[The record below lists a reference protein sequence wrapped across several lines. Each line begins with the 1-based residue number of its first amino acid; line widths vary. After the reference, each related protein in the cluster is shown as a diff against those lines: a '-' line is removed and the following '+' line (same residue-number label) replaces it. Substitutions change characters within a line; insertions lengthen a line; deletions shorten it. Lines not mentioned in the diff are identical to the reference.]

1 MKTKQNEDKQVP
13 VIIIGG
19 GPSGLST
26 ALALARQNIQS
37 IVIER
42 NPGITQHPRA
52 RGVNARSMEL
62 FRQWGNYNELLQ
74 YTHPKVARRFIWI
87 ESFQGK
93 EIARVSMDD
102 SSTKDFSPVEV
113 SLVSQDLVEKSLC
126 NTLEKHKN
134 VIVQYLKEFIS
145 FEEDDTG
152 ITVQILNKTTNQ
164 TEFIRAKYLIGADGT
179 RSQVRKQSGITMEG
193 PDNLGQSCSIYCDID
208 ISDLV
213 KHRPCAGFLFANPK
227 LSSYPYFASVNG
239 LNRWIV
245 MIRLTKDDSREKFT
259 DEYCIDQIRKF
270 TQLPNLNVKIIDK
283 NFWKMG
289 AQIATKYR
297 SSRVLLVGDAA
308 HVMPPTG
315 GFGMNTGIQDAH
327 NLAWKLAFVIKHNI
341 PDKLLDT
348 YYAERAPIT
357 KRNIEWSLQN
367 AKRFAEI
374 YEAIHDNN
382 IEKLQSKLHEQ
393 NNHFNYAGLDLGFI
407 YHSSIISSENEQ
419 TLSISPSD
427 YTPTTL
433 PGSRAPHV
441 WLIKDGKQISTLDL
455 FEKEFV
461 LLIGEDGDSWQI
473 AANELS
479 QTLQFP
485 LVVYKIG
492 ASGNLSNPD
501 NTWQDIYE
509 ITSSGAVLVRPDGHV
524 AWRCKSIAIDPK
536 TELDKYF
543 RNFQ

>member
-1 MKTKQNEDKQVP
+1 MTQKQNIP

-37 IVIER
+37 LIIER

-74 YTHPKVARRFIWI
+74 YTHPKEARRFIWI
-87 ESFQGK
+87 ESFQGA
-93 EIARVSMDD
+93 EIARVSIDD
-102 SSTKDFSPVEV
+102 SNTRDFSPVEV

-126 NTLEKHKN
+126 NTLAEYKN
-134 VIVQYLKEFIS
+134 VSIEYLKEFIS
-145 FEEDDTG
+145 FEENDTG
-152 ITVQILNKTTNQ
+152 ITVQLLNKTNNQ
-164 TEFIRAKYLIGADGT
+164 TEFIRAKYLIAADGT
-179 RSQVRKQSGITMEG
+179 RSRVRKQASITMEG

-213 KHRPCAGFLFANPK
+213 KHRPCAGFLFTNPK
-227 LSSYPYFASVNG
+227 LASKPYFASVNG

-245 MIRLTKDDSREKFT
+245 MMRLADNSREDFT
-259 DEYCIDQIRKF
+259 DEYCIDQIRQF
-270 TQLPNLNVKIIDK
+270 TQLPNLDVKIIDK

-297 SSRVLLVGDAA
+297 SSRVFLVGDAA

-327 NLAWKLAFVIKHNI
+327 NLAWKLAFVLKHNAS
-341 PDKLLDT
+341 DKLLDT

-357 KRNIEWSLQN
+357 KKNIEWSLGN
-367 AKRFAEI
+367 ARRFAQI
-374 YEAIHDNN
+374 YEAISAGD
-382 IEKLQSKLHEQ
+382 IETLKAKLNEQ
-393 NNHFNYAGLDLGFI
+393 DDHFNYTGLDLGFI
-407 YHSSIISSENEQ
+407 YHSLIISSENEQ
-419 TLSISPSD
+419 TLSISPSI
-427 YTPTTL
+427 YIPTTL

-441 WLIKDGKQISTLDL
+441 WLLKDGKQISVLDL

-461 LLIGEDGDSWQI
+461 LLVGENGDDWQM
-473 AANELS
+473 AANEIS
-479 QTLQFP
+479 KTLPFP
-485 LVVYKIG
+485 LIVYKITDDG
-492 ASGNLSNPD
+492 DLSNPD
-501 NTWQDIYE
+501 KTWYETYE
-509 ITSSGAVLVRPDGHV
+509 ITTSGAVLVRPDGHV
-524 AWRCKSIAIDPK
+524 VWRCRSIVANPK
-536 TELDKYF
+536 TELEKYF
-543 RNFQ
+543 QNL